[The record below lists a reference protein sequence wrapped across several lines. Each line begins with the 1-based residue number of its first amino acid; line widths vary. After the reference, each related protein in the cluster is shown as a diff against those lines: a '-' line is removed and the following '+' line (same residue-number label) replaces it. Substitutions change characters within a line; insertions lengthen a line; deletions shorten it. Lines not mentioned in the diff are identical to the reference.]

1 MAATTHYAELKVYA
15 MTTPGVENASCE
27 FNVDSLAP
35 TYRLL
40 IGIPGKSNAFAI
52 SERLGLPKSIIQKAA
67 ARIDAENVRFEDV
80 LTQLDEQR
88 QEMEREKEA
97 AARLRREME
106 ETAKA
111 SREYKAKME
120 AERAKAV
127 EKAQAE
133 ARAILDE
140 ARDTADQVFKE
151 LNDTPPPAEGGGLA
165 AGQRRAGRPAP
176 QPQRGGGEAG
186 ARPEEPPAPTRPAR
200 AGDTVE
206 LVKMGTQATVL
217 SVNKDGSLQL
227 QAGILKITARQEEVR
242 GRGETQQSAKKVV
255 ARAEHKLR
263 SLGPRRRWI
272 SGA

>member
-1 MAATTHYAELKVYA
+1 MGALVAATTHYAELKVYA

-133 ARAILDE
+133 ARAILGPE
-140 ARDTADQVFKE
+140 VPLSLPEVAQWIE
-151 LNDTPPPAEGGGLA
+151 GYLAE
-165 AGQRRAGRPAP
+165 
-176 QPQRGGGEAG
+176 GEAG
-186 ARPEEPPAPTRPAR
+186 VRPEPAPERGTKL
-200 AGDTVE
+200 DTVRE
-206 LVKMGTQATVL
+206 GT
-217 SVNKDGSLQL
+217 
-227 QAGILKITARQEEVR
+227 R
-242 GRGETQQSAKKVV
+242 
-255 ARAEHKLR
+255 
-263 SLGPRRRWI
+263 
-272 SGA
+272 